1 MILDNIVWEISQ
13 WVLVSTYKKFLL
25 LNESRS
31 WHPAYISVSTSTKYP
46 SLIESLSQEKQNKRN
61 LIQLDKFYQNQF
73 IFPTWNCWVSPV
85 GEKKS
90 RPTNLAIVIGP
101 VSYRIHFMALPTN
114 GRSRGQWESRWSL
127 GIDIFCLVSSLRFR
141 LFQSWSWSRYQDSD
155 IFGLGL
161 VIETQTFS
169 VSVSSLRLRNFQSQS
184 HHWDSDLSSLILC
197 LVI

>member
-31 WHPAYISVSTSTKYP
+31 RHPAYISVSTSTKYP

-101 VSYRIHFMALPTN
+101 VLYRIYFMVHRSLP
-114 GRSRGQWESRWSL
+114 
-127 GIDIFCLVSSLRFR
+127 FP
-141 LFQSWSWSRYQDSD
+141 
-155 IFGLGL
+155 
-161 VIETQTFS
+161 VIEGQISAKAYFS
-169 VSVSSLRLRNFQSQS
+169 RAWYIKGILSPRLV
-184 HHWDSDLSSLILC
+184 LIY
-197 LVI
+197 IM